1 MTIRV
6 NGQEHAVAPDQSI
19 DDLLASLD
27 LPRRDVAVALD
38 GAVVPRSHWQ
48 GTRVPDG
55 ATVEVVAAM
64 QGG

>member
-6 NGQEHAVAPDQSI
+6 NGREHNLPPDQKI
-19 DDLLASLD
+19 DELLDVLR

-38 GAVVPRSHWQ
+38 GAVVPRSRWSTQ
-48 GTRVPDG
+48 PVPDG
-55 ATVEVVAAM
+55 SSLEVVAAM

>member
-6 NGQEHAVAPDQSI
+6 NGQEHAVAPDQNI

-48 GTRVPDG
+48 VTRVPDG
-55 ATVEVVAAM
+55 AAVEVVAAM

>member
-6 NGQEHAVAPDQSI
+6 NGQERAVAPDQNI

-38 GAVVPRSHWQ
+38 GAVVPRSRWQ

>member
-6 NGQEHAVAPDQSI
+6 NGQEHAVAPDQNI

-27 LPRRDVAVALD
+27 LPRRDVAVAID
-38 GAVVPRSHWQ
+38 GAVVPRSRWQ
-48 GTRVPDG
+48 GTQVPDG

>member
-6 NGQEHAVAPDQSI
+6 NGQEHAVAPDQNI
-19 DDLLASLD
+19 DDLLAALD

-38 GAVVPRSHWQ
+38 GTVVPRSRWE
-48 GTRVPDG
+48 GTPVPDG

>member
-6 NGQEHAVAPDQSI
+6 NGQEHAVAPDQNI

-38 GAVVPRSHWQ
+38 GAVVPRSSWQ

>member
-6 NGQEHAVAPDQSI
+6 NGQEHAVAPDQNI

-38 GAVVPRSHWQ
+38 GAVVPRSRWQ

-55 ATVEVVAAM
+55 TTVEVVAAM

>member
-6 NGQEHAVAPDQSI
+6 NGQERAVAPDQNI

-38 GAVVPRSHWQ
+38 GAVVPRSRWQ
-48 GTRVPDG
+48 RTRVPDG